1 MNNKLL
7 DKKIEKVEGLIS
19 KEKEKIDAINL
30 VLGNYEKELKQLYDY
45 KKQQEKIYQ
54 MQQEL
59 DIKIK
64 EYQS

>member
-7 DKKIEKVEGLIS
+7 DKKIERVEGLIS